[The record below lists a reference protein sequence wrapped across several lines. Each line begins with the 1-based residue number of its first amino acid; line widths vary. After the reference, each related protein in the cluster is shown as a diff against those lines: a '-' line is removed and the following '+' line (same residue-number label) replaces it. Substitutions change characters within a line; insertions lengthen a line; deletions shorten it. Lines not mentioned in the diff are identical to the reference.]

1 MARRPLTALLVAVL
15 ALLVLA
21 APALA
26 RRHGFPHI
34 VVPSSATYK
43 SERANFLRVAQ
54 RGILDARLNWWN
66 PHEHWYNDR
75 LNDGDQ
81 YPQATVWSLSGL
93 FEAIDAAQIAHPSK
107 KNRRAVRE
115 FTNHAERYW
124 NGDLRPQGGW
134 GPYPGDHGAGAKVW
148 FDDNSWWGHGFL
160 DAYRATHNKRY
171 LADAKKASDFVD
183 ARGWSGDG
191 MWWNTDRA
199 NRSDEA
205 LAAAADNAAEIYEFT
220 GNRVYRDRAEKY
232 IDWANHHI
240 WNGNIYGSLTY
251 ANGAFIGAH
260 LAICRQDGDSRACAR
275 AHYLGKWAMRWW
287 GKDLNK
293 APHFDTI
300 LLRNMMQLGSYLK
313 EPKYYA
319 WAYHN
324 ALRALRNAKTHGLY
338 LNFWDGS
345 PQTAHSSTGINRYG
359 GQILTHGATIELFSW
374 LAAVK
379 PPQR

>member
-1 MARRPLTALLVAVL
+1 MARRPLTALLAALL

-81 YPQATVWSLSGL
+81 YPQATVWSLAGL
-93 FEAIDAAQIAHPSK
+93 FEGLDGVQIAHPSK
-107 KNRRAVRE
+107 KNRKAVRE
-115 FTNHAERYW
+115 FANHAERYW
-124 NGDLRPQGGW
+124 NGDLRPHGGW
-134 GPYPGDHGAGAKVW
+134 SPYPGDHGAGAKVW
-148 FDDNSWWGHGFL
+148 FDDNSWWGHAFL
-160 DAYRATHNKRY
+160 DAYRATHNRRY
-171 LADAKKASDFVD
+171 LDDAKKTSDFVD

-191 MWWNTDRA
+191 MWWNTERA
-199 NRSDEA
+199 NKSDEA
-205 LAAAADNAAEIYEFT
+205 LGGATALSAEIYELT
-220 GNRVYRDRAEKY
+220 GNRAYLDRAQKY
-232 IDWANHHI
+232 INWANHHI
-240 WNGNIYGSLTY
+240 WNGYIYGSLTY

-260 LAICRQDGDSRACAR
+260 LAICRRAGDQRACERAR
-275 AHYLGKWAMRWW
+275 YLGTWAMRWW

-293 APHFDTI
+293 APQFDSI
-300 LLRNMMQLGSYLK
+300 LLRYMMQLGSYMNN
-313 EPKYYA
+313 PKYYA

-324 ALRALRNAKTHGLY
+324 AQRALRNARTSGLY

-345 PQTAHSSTGINRYG
+345 RATSHGSTGVTHY

-379 PPQR
+379 PPPRG